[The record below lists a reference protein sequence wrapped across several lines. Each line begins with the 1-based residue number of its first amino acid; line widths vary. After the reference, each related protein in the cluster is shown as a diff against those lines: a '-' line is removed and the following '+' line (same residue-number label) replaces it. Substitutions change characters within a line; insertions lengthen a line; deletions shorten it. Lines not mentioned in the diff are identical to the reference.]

1 MSEVARF
8 SHREMSLT
16 MIRKRERERERERE
30 IRNIQEDI
38 CEIAEIK

>member
-1 MSEVARF
+1 MSEVARL

-16 MIRKRERERERERE
+16 IRKRERERERE